1 MEDQLLPMQQ
11 TCPLHIAGEPKGV
24 TNDILLGTNDATE
37 AVRIMA
43 ELVAKL
49 PQGLR
54 LWISIGFTL

>member
-37 AVRIMA
+37 AARIMA
-43 ELVAKL
+43 GLVAKL

-54 LWISIGFTL
+54 L